1 MILLGEYSR
10 MCQINTKI
18 TIEQPWICGEIIIRG
33 AAALFAVAPLV
44 CLSAGRT
51 AEVKDGR

>member
-1 MILLGEYSR
+1 MKEPLDIMKMLKTTLL
-10 MCQINTKI
+10 
-18 TIEQPWICGEIIIRG
+18 
-33 AAALFAVAPLV
+33 FVVAPLV